1 MIRLYGSSDLN
12 KFSNYQL
19 SALKFFLINRT
30 FFSHCRSE
38 QFSKQNNIFLHSK
51 ALSGFTLHN
60 PNVLQIALLKLKKNL
75 NSIQGLTQRVLKP
88 YMNSGASI
96 TYLGLSNDRNDGLD
110 EEDKEVCKN
119 TVNDFL
125 KSLYDKVQPNAPS

>member
-1 MIRLYGSSDLN
+1 
-12 KFSNYQL
+12 
-19 SALKFFLINRT
+19 
-30 FFSHCRSE
+30 
-38 QFSKQNNIFLHSK
+38 
-51 ALSGFTLHN
+51 
-60 PNVLQIALLKLKKNL
+60 
-75 NSIQGLTQRVLKP
+75 
-88 YMNSGASI
+88 MNSGASI

>member
-1 MIRLYGSSDLN
+1 M
-12 KFSNYQL
+12 
-19 SALKFFLINRT
+19 
-30 FFSHCRSE
+30 
-38 QFSKQNNIFLHSK
+38 
-51 ALSGFTLHN
+51 HN

-110 EEDKEVCKN
+110 EEDKEVCNN
-119 TVNDFL
+119 TVNVFL
-125 KSLYDKVQPNAPS
+125 KSLKVRYNLIPHPNAYPLASGSGTMSGLELARVRGTSILGEVRNVEISRVTLHTLLTAEIIN

>member
-1 MIRLYGSSDLN
+1 M
-12 KFSNYQL
+12 
-19 SALKFFLINRT
+19 
-30 FFSHCRSE
+30 
-38 QFSKQNNIFLHSK
+38 
-51 ALSGFTLHN
+51 
-60 PNVLQIALLKLKKNL
+60 LQIALLKLKKNL

-119 TVNDFL
+119 TVNVLFNSL
-125 KSLYDKVQPNAPS
+125 KIRYTPHSNASSF

>member
-1 MIRLYGSSDLN
+1 M
-12 KFSNYQL
+12 
-19 SALKFFLINRT
+19 
-30 FFSHCRSE
+30 
-38 QFSKQNNIFLHSK
+38 
-51 ALSGFTLHN
+51 
-60 PNVLQIALLKLKKNL
+60 LQIALLKLKKNL

-119 TVNDFL
+119 TVNVFL
-125 KSLYDKVQPNAPS
+125 KESKDKVQPNAPSLCLFSGLSGGARFSSSIFCKAIFAKFILLHNSSLWFSG

>member
-1 MIRLYGSSDLN
+1 MLRLYGSSDLN

-19 SALKFFLINRT
+19 SANRT

-38 QFSKQNNIFLHSK
+38 QFSKQNTIFLHSK

-119 TVNDFL
+119 TVNVFL
-125 KSLYDKVQPNAPS
+125 NS